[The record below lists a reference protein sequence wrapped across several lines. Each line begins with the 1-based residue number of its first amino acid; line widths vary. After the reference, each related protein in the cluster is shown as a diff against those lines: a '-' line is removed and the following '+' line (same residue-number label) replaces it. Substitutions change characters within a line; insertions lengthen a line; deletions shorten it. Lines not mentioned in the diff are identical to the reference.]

1 MEQISNFIGDYGFLS
16 NFYDSEIIDNDGRK
30 YKTVEH
36 YYQAQKTLDLNDQ
49 EKIRNSPSPGIAKK
63 LGRKV
68 VMRND
73 WDKVKIFIMEK
84 ALRMKF
90 NQNLELKKKLI
101 ETNGYELIEGNWWH
115 DTYWGVCNGKGQ
127 NHLGQLLM
135 KLRNEYILGLT
146 KF

>member
-16 NFYDSEIIDNDGRK
+16 NFYDSEIIDNDGIK